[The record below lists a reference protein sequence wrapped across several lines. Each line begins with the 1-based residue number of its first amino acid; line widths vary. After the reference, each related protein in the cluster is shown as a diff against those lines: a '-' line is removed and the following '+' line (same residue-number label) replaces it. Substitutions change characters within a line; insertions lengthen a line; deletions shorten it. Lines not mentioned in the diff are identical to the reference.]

1 MQIRNLNT
9 FWTVTLLALTA
20 CSGLGQS
27 PTPTPDAAPA
37 EGLLPLINAT
47 GVVVPTRFTTLSSAT
62 GGVVAELLVAE
73 SDTLAAG
80 QPVLR
85 LEGEERLQ
93 AAIATA
99 RLEVASA
106 EYDLAHLSK
115 DLELRL
121 ARAELAVVDARQ
133 ALRDAERRKYNVEKA
148 AKPVTIDQARAN
160 LVLARDRLEKAV
172 EDFEPYQNKPE
183 DNLTRAA
190 LLSVKAQ
197 AEQQYDQAVRTLN
210 NLLAGA
216 NDLDVAE
223 ADSLLVVAQAQL
235 EFAEREVETL
245 KAGPDP
251 EDVRLAEERLTNAKA
266 QLLAA
271 ESALHDLEIV
281 APFAGTV
288 SVLYIHDNQYI
299 APGEPVILLAE
310 LDHLRV
316 ETTDLNEIDV
326 ARVGVGSSAIVTF
339 DALPDVSVR
348 GVVTRIASKASG
360 GSGVNYTVLI
370 ELDEI
375 PPRLLWGMTAFVD
388 IEVMD

>member
-1 MQIRNLNT
+1 
-9 FWTVTLLALTA
+9 
-20 CSGLGQS
+20 
-27 PTPTPDAAPA
+27 
-37 EGLLPLINAT
+37 
-47 GVVVPTRFTTLSSAT
+47 
-62 GGVVAELLVAE
+62 
-73 SDTLAAG
+73 
-80 QPVLR
+80 
-85 LEGEERLQ
+85 
-93 AAIATA
+93 
-99 RLEVASA
+99 VASA
-106 EYDLAHLSK
+106 EYDLSHLSK

-121 ARAELAVVDARQ
+121 ARAEQAVVDARQ

-172 EDFEPYQNKPE
+172 EDYEPYQNKPE

-197 AEQQYDQAVRTLN
+197 AEEQYDQAVRTLN

-223 ADSLLVVAQAQL
+223 ADSLMTVAQAQL
-235 EFAEREVETL
+235 EVVQREVEIL

-251 EDVRLAEERLTNAKA
+251 EDVRLAEERLVNAKA

-271 ESALHDLEIV
+271 ASALRDLEIA
-281 APFAGTV
+281 APFAGTI

-299 APGEPVILLAE
+299 APGEPVLLLAE

-348 GVVTRIASKASG
+348 GKVTRIASKASA
-360 GSGVNYTVLI
+360 GSGVNYTVLV

-388 IEVMD
+388 IEVID

>member
-1 MQIRNLNT
+1 
-9 FWTVTLLALTA
+9 
-20 CSGLGQS
+20 
-27 PTPTPDAAPA
+27 
-37 EGLLPLINAT
+37 
-47 GVVVPTRFTTLSSAT
+47 
-62 GGVVAELLVAE
+62 VAE

-80 QPVLR
+80 QPLLR
-85 LEGEERLQ
+85 LEGVEKLQ
-93 AAIATA
+93 AAIAA
-99 RLEVASA
+99 AHLEVASA
-106 EYDLAHLSK
+106 EYDLSHLSK

-121 ARAELAVVDARQ
+121 ARAEQAVVDARQ
-133 ALRDAERRKYNVEKA
+133 ALRDAERRKYNVDKA

-172 EDFEPYQNKPE
+172 EDYEPYQNKPE

-197 AEQQYDQAVRTLN
+197 AEEQYDQAVRTLN

-223 ADSLLVVAQAQL
+223 ADSLMVVAQAQL
-235 EFAEREVETL
+235 EVAEREVGTL

-251 EDVRLAEERLTNAKA
+251 EDVRLSEERLANAQA

-271 ESALHDLEIV
+271 ESALRDLEMV

-299 APGEPVILLAE
+299 APGEPVLLLAD
-310 LDHLRV
+310 LNHLRV

-360 GSGVNYTVLI
+360 GSGVNYTVVI